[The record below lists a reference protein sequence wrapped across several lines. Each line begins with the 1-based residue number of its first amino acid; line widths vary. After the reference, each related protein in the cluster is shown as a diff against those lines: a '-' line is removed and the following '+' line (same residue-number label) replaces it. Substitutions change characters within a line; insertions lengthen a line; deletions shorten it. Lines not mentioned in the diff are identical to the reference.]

1 MLAGG
6 CVMSTPALTLT
17 DVVVRYDRLTA
28 VDGISLELRR
38 GETLGLV
45 GESGCGKSSVARAI
59 AGLQSLA
66 AGTLSIKG
74 EPLQNASA
82 QQRNGLQQEIQLLF
96 QDPAA
101 SLSPRM
107 TVRGLLAEPL
117 KIRRTHTPE
126 SWARIA
132 ELAQSVGLGEQLLS
146 RYPHQLSGGQ
156 ARRVALVRALAAEP
170 SIIVAD
176 EPTAGLDISIQG
188 ELLNLLR
195 ALRDRLGLSYLLI
208 SHNLNVVGR
217 VTDRVAVMY
226 LGQIVES
233 GPTAA
238 LFRDPAHPYT
248 QALLSANLTLNP
260 RHRRERIVL
269 SGDLPS
275 PSNPPSGC
283 RFHMRCPVAQ
293 LRCSNEVPALQS
305 GEGGRSVACHFPL
318 ADAQAIIPQAIA
330 G

>member
-1 MLAGG
+1 MTALALKDA
-6 CVMSTPALTLT
+6 VI
-17 DVVVRYDRLTA
+17 RYDRLTA
-28 VDGISLELRR
+28 VDGVSLELRR

-45 GESGCGKSSVARAI
+45 GESGCGKSSIARAI
-59 AGLQSLA
+59 VGLQPLA
-66 AGTLSIKG
+66 AGTLTIEG
-74 EPLQNASA
+74 ETLRDAPAGRRVDLQ
-82 QQRNGLQQEIQLLF
+82 RKIQLLF

-107 TVRGLLAEPL
+107 TVGSLLAEPL
-117 KIRRTHTPE
+117 KIRKVHTLE
-126 SWARIA
+126 SWSRIVALA
-132 ELAQSVGLGEQLLS
+132 ESIGLGEQLLS

-233 GPTAA
+233 GPTAT

-248 QALLSANLTLNP
+248 RALLSANLTLDP
-260 RHRRERIVL
+260 SRRRERIVL
-269 SGDLPS
+269 TGELPS

-283 RFHMRCPVAQ
+283 RFHKRCPLAQ
-293 LRCSNEVPALQS
+293 PKCESDAPVLQA
-305 GEGGRSVACHFPL
+305 GPGGRNVACHFPL
-318 ADAQAIIPQAIA
+318 TTTPAVTPQAIA

>member
-1 MLAGG
+1 MA
-6 CVMSTPALTLT
+6 TPVLTLK
-17 DVVVRYDRLTA
+17 DAVIRYDRLTA
-28 VDGISLELRR
+28 VDGVSLELNR

-59 AGLQSLA
+59 VGLKPLA
-66 AGTLSIKG
+66 EGTLAIEG
-74 EPLQNASA
+74 EALSETSA
-82 QQRNGLQQEIQLLF
+82 QRRIQLLF

-107 TVRGLLAEPL
+107 TVRALLAEPL
-117 KIRRTHTPE
+117 KIRGVHTPE

-132 ELAQSVGLGEQLLS
+132 ALADSIGLGDQLFT

-156 ARRVALVRALAAEP
+156 ARRVALVRALAAKP

-233 GPTAA
+233 GPTAV
-238 LFRDPAHPYT
+238 LFREPAHPYT
-248 QALLSANLTLNP
+248 QALLSANLTLDPN
-260 RHRRERIVL
+260 RRRERIVL
-269 SGDLPS
+269 SGELPS

-283 RFHMRCPVAQ
+283 RFHKRCPLAQ
-293 LRCSNEVPALQS
+293 PKCASEVPALQA
-305 GEGGRSVACHFPL
+305 GTGGRNVACHFPL
-318 ADAQAIIPQAIA
+318 AAEPAVFSQAMA

>member
-1 MLAGG
+1 MTALALKDA
-6 CVMSTPALTLT
+6 VI
-17 DVVVRYDRLTA
+17 RYDRLTA
-28 VDGISLELRR
+28 VDRVSLELRR

-45 GESGCGKSSVARAI
+45 GESGCGKSSIARALV
-59 AGLQSLA
+59 GLQPLA
-66 AGTLSIKG
+66 AGTLAIEG
-74 EPLQNASA
+74 ETLQDEPMGRRVDL
-82 QQRNGLQQEIQLLF
+82 QRKIQLLF

-107 TVRGLLAEPL
+107 TVGSLLAEPL
-117 KIRRTHTPE
+117 KIRKVYTPE
-126 SWARIA
+126 SWSRIMA
-132 ELAQSVGLGEQLLS
+132 LAASIGLGEQLLS

-156 ARRVALVRALAAEP
+156 ARRVALVRALAAAP

-195 ALRDRLGLSYLLI
+195 SLRDRLGLSYLLI

-233 GPTAA
+233 GPTAT
-238 LFRDPAHPYT
+238 LFRNPAHPYT
-248 QALLSANLTLNP
+248 RALLSANLTLDP
-260 RHRRERIVL
+260 SRRRERIVL
-269 SGDLPS
+269 SGELPS

-283 RFHMRCPVAQ
+283 RFHKRCPLVQPKCESDAPI
-293 LRCSNEVPALQS
+293 LRDGQ
-305 GEGGRSVACHFPL
+305 GDRSVACHFPL
-318 ADAQAIIPQAIA
+318 ATTPAVIPQAIV

>member
-1 MLAGG
+1 MVETVL
-6 CVMSTPALTLT
+6 SLT
-17 DVVVRYDRLTA
+17 DAVVRYDRLTA
-28 VDGISLELRR
+28 VDRISLELRR

-59 AGLQSLA
+59 VGLQSLA
-66 AGTLSIKG
+66 SGALSVEGETLQAVSKG
-74 EPLQNASA
+74 RRIELQ
-82 QQRNGLQQEIQLLF
+82 RKIQLLF

-107 TVRGLLAEPL
+107 TVRALMAEPL
-117 KIRRTHTPE
+117 KIRRASTPA
-126 SWARIA
+126 SWARISALA
-132 ELAQSVGLGEQLLS
+132 ESIGLGEQLLS

-195 ALRDRLGLSYLLI
+195 GLRDRLSLSYLLI

-233 GPTAA
+233 GPTAE
-238 LFRDPAHPYT
+238 LFRAPAHPYT
-248 QALLSANLTLNP
+248 QALLSANLTLDTS
-260 RHRRERIVL
+260 RRDQRIVL
-269 SGDLPS
+269 SGELPS
-275 PSNPPSGC
+275 PSNPPAGC
-283 RFHMRCPVAQ
+283 RFHKRCPVARSQ
-293 LRCSNEVPALQS
+293 CASEVPLLRSAS
-305 GEGGRSVACHFPL
+305 GGRSIACHFPL
-318 ADAQAIIPQAIA
+318 AAAPVVTSQAMA

>member
-1 MLAGG
+1 MTAPFLSLKDAI
-6 CVMSTPALTLT
+6 
-17 DVVVRYDRLTA
+17 VRYDRLTA
-28 VDGISLELRR
+28 VDGVSLELRR

-45 GESGCGKSSVARAI
+45 GESGCGKSTIARAI
-59 AGLQSLA
+59 VGLQPLT
-66 AGTLSIKG
+66 AGTISIEG
-74 EPLQNASA
+74 ETLQDVSS
-82 QQRNGLQQEIQLLF
+82 QRRVNLQRRIQLLF

-101 SLSPRM
+101 SLSPRLR
-107 TVRGLLAEPL
+107 VQSLLAEPL
-117 KIRRTHTPE
+117 KIRRAFVPE
-126 SWARIA
+126 NWARIMAVA
-132 ELAQSVGLGEQLLS
+132 ESIGLGEQLLP

-176 EPTAGLDISIQG
+176 EPTAGLDISVQG

-233 GPTAA
+233 GPTAT
-238 LFRDPAHPYT
+238 LFREPAHPYT
-248 QALLSANLTLNP
+248 QALLSVNLTLDAN
-260 RHRRERIVL
+260 RRRERIVL
-269 SGDLPS
+269 SGELPS
-275 PSNPPSGC
+275 PSNPPAGC
-283 RFHMRCPVAQ
+283 RFHKRCPLAQ
-293 LRCSNEVPALQS
+293 PKCASEAPTLQA
-305 GEGGRSVACHFPL
+305 GAGGRSVACHFPL
-318 ADAQAIIPQAIA
+318 AAKPAVMPQPIA

>member
-1 MLAGG
+1 MTALALKDA
-6 CVMSTPALTLT
+6 VI
-17 DVVVRYDRLTA
+17 RYDRLTA
-28 VDGISLELRR
+28 VDGVSLELRR

-45 GESGCGKSSVARAI
+45 GESGCGKSSIARALV
-59 AGLQSLA
+59 GLQPLA
-66 AGTLSIKG
+66 AGTLAIEG
-74 EPLQNASA
+74 ETLQDAPTA
-82 QQRNGLQQEIQLLF
+82 RGVDLQRKIQLLF

-107 TVRGLLAEPL
+107 TVSSLLAEPL
-117 KIRRTHTPE
+117 KIWKVYTPE
-126 SWARIA
+126 SWSRIVG
-132 ELAQSVGLGEQLLS
+132 LAASIGLGEQLLS

-195 ALRDRLGLSYLLI
+195 SLRDRLGLSYLLI

-233 GPTAA
+233 GPTAT
-238 LFRDPAHPYT
+238 LFRNPAHPYT
-248 QALLSANLTLNP
+248 RALLSANLTLDP
-260 RHRRERIVL
+260 SRRRERIVL
-269 SGDLPS
+269 SGELPS
-275 PSNPPSGC
+275 PSHPPSGC
-283 RFHMRCPVAQ
+283 RFHKRCPLAQ
-293 LRCSNEVPALQS
+293 PKCESNAPILQD
-305 GEGGRSVACHFPL
+305 GPGARSVACHFPL
-318 ADAQAIIPQAIA
+318 ATTPAVIPQATV

>member
-1 MLAGG
+1 M
-6 CVMSTPALTLT
+6 TALVLK
-17 DVVVRYDRLTA
+17 DAVIRYDRLTA
-28 VDGISLELRR
+28 VDGVSLELRR

-59 AGLQSLA
+59 VGLQPLA
-66 AGTLSIKG
+66 DGTLAIEG
-74 EPLQNASA
+74 ETIQDVSSQRRQALQ
-82 QQRNGLQQEIQLLF
+82 RKIRLLF

-107 TVRGLLAEPL
+107 TVGSLLAEPL
-117 KIRRTHTPE
+117 KIRGTYAPE
-126 SWARIA
+126 SRARIVDLA
-132 ELAQSVGLGEQLLS
+132 ESIGLGEQLLS

-176 EPTAGLDISIQG
+176 EPTAGLDISVQG

-238 LFRDPAHPYT
+238 LFRAPAHPYT
-248 QALLSANLTLNP
+248 QALLSANLTLDVS
-260 RHRRERIVL
+260 RRRERIVL
-269 SGDLPS
+269 SGELPS

-283 RFHMRCPVAQ
+283 RFHKRCPLAQ
-293 LRCSNEVPALQS
+293 PKCAIDVPAMQFGP
-305 GEGGRSVACHFPL
+305 GERSVACHFPL
-318 ADAQAIIPQAIA
+318 ATAPGITPQAIA

>member
-1 MLAGG
+1 MAAP
-6 CVMSTPALTLT
+6 VLTLK
-17 DVVVRYDRLTA
+17 DAVVRYDKLTA
-28 VDGISLELRR
+28 VDGISLELNR

-59 AGLQSLA
+59 VGLQPLA
-66 AGTLSIKG
+66 AGTLTVEGAALS
-74 EPLQNASA
+74 QTSV
-82 QQRNGLQQEIQLLF
+82 QRRIQLLF

-107 TVRGLLAEPL
+107 TVRALLAEPL
-117 KIRRTHTPE
+117 KIRGVHTPD

-132 ELAQSVGLGEQLLS
+132 ALAESIGLGDQLFT

-233 GPTAA
+233 GPTAT
-238 LFRDPAHPYT
+238 LFREPAHPYT
-248 QALLSANLTLNP
+248 QALLSANLTLDPN
-260 RHRRERIVL
+260 RRERIVL
-269 SGDLPS
+269 SGELPS

-283 RFHMRCPVAQ
+283 RFHKRCPLAQ
-293 LRCSNEVPALQS
+293 PKCASQVPALQA
-305 GEGGRSVACHFPL
+305 GTGGRNVACHFPL
-318 ADAQAIIPQAIA
+318 AAEPAVFSQAMA

>member
-1 MLAGG
+1 M
-6 CVMSTPALTLT
+6 TALILK
-17 DVVVRYDRLTA
+17 DAVIRYDRLTA
-28 VDGISLELRR
+28 VDGVSLELRR

-59 AGLQSLA
+59 VGLQPLA
-66 AGTLSIKG
+66 AGTLTIEG
-74 EPLQNASA
+74 EALRDAPAKRRIDLQ
-82 QQRNGLQQEIQLLF
+82 RRIQLLF
-96 QDPAA
+96 QDPAT

-107 TVRGLLAEPL
+107 TVRSLLAEPL
-117 KIRRTHTPE
+117 KIQKSYSPE
-126 SWARIA
+126 AWSRIA
-132 ELAQSVGLGEQLLS
+132 ALAESIGLGEQLLS

-238 LFRDPAHPYT
+238 LFRNPAHPYT
-248 QALLSANLTLNP
+248 RALLSANLTLDAG
-260 RHRRERIVL
+260 RRRERIVL
-269 SGDLPS
+269 SGELPS

-283 RFHMRCPVAQ
+283 RFHKRCPLAQ
-293 LRCSNEVPALQS
+293 PRCARDVPTLQGQP
-305 GEGGRSVACHFPL
+305 GERSVACHFSL
-318 ADAQAIIPQAIA
+318 AAEPSHAPQAIA

>member
-1 MLAGG
+1 M
-6 CVMSTPALTLT
+6 MNTPALSLKNA
-17 DVVVRYDRLTA
+17 VIRYDRLVA
-28 VDGISLELRR
+28 VDGVSLDLFS

-45 GESGCGKSSVARAI
+45 GESGCGKSSLARAI
-59 AGLQSLA
+59 VGLQPLA
-66 AGTLSIKG
+66 AGTLSVEG
-74 EPLQNASA
+74 ETLANVTATRRNDLQ
-82 QQRNGLQQEIQLLF
+82 RRIQLLF

-107 TVRGLLAEPL
+107 KVRALLAEPL
-117 KIRRTHTPE
+117 KIRKVHSAE
-126 SWARIA
+126 SWARISALA
-132 ELAQSVGLGEQLLS
+132 ESIGLGEQLLS

-195 ALRDRLGLSYLLI
+195 MLRDRLKLSYLLI

-233 GPTAA
+233 GPTSD
-238 LFRDPAHPYT
+238 LFRNPAHPYT
-248 QALLSANLTLNP
+248 QALLSANLTLDP
-260 RHRRERIVL
+260 SRRRERIVL
-269 SGDLPS
+269 SGELPS
-275 PSNPPSGC
+275 PGNPPSGC
-283 RFHMRCPVAQ
+283 RFHKRCPLARP
-293 LRCSNEVPALQS
+293 RCATEVPALLPTGSS
-305 GEGGRSVACHFPL
+305 GRNVACHFPL
-318 ADAQAIIPQAIA
+318 TAEAEVLAQAIT

>member
-1 MLAGG
+1 MA
-6 CVMSTPALTLT
+6 TPVLTLK
-17 DVVVRYDRLTA
+17 DAVIRYDRLTA
-28 VDGISLELRR
+28 VDGVSLELNR

-59 AGLQSLA
+59 VGLQPLA
-66 AGTLSIKG
+66 AGTLAIEG
-74 EPLQNASA
+74 EALSETSA
-82 QQRNGLQQEIQLLF
+82 QRRIQLLF

-107 TVRGLLAEPL
+107 TVRALLAEPL
-117 KIRRTHTPE
+117 KIRGVHTPE
-126 SWARIA
+126 SWGRIA
-132 ELAQSVGLGEQLLS
+132 ALAESIGLGDQLFT

-248 QALLSANLTLNP
+248 QALLSANLTLDPN
-260 RHRRERIVL
+260 RRRERIVL
-269 SGDLPS
+269 SGELPS

-283 RFHMRCPVAQ
+283 RFHKRCPLAQ
-293 LRCSNEVPALQS
+293 PKCASEVPALQA
-305 GEGGRSVACHFPL
+305 GTGGRSVACHFPL
-318 ADAQAIIPQAIA
+318 AAEPAVFFQAMT

>member
-1 MLAGG
+1 MT
-6 CVMSTPALTLT
+6 TPALAL
-17 DVVVRYDRLTA
+17 DNAVIRYDRLTA
-28 VDGISLELRR
+28 VDGVSLEVRR

-45 GESGCGKSSVARAI
+45 GESGCGKSSVARTI

-66 AGTLSIKG
+66 SGTLTVDG
-74 EPLQNASA
+74 EVLRTLPSKRRLDA
-82 QQRNGLQQEIQLLF
+82 QRKIQLLF
-96 QDPAA
+96 QDPTA

-107 TVRGLLAEPL
+107 TVGSLLAEPL
-117 KIRRTHTPE
+117 KIRRVHTPE
-126 SWARIA
+126 SRAQIVALA
-132 ELAQSVGLGEQLLS
+132 ESIGLGAQLLS

-195 ALRDRLGLSYLLI
+195 SLRDRLGLSYLLI
-208 SHNLNVVGR
+208 SHNLNVIGR

-238 LFRDPAHPYT
+238 LFRYPAHPYT
-248 QALLSANLTLNP
+248 RALLSANLTLDP
-260 RHRRERIVL
+260 SRQSQRIVL
-269 SGDLPS
+269 SGELPS

-283 RFHMRCPVAQ
+283 RFHKRCPLAQ
-293 LRCSNEVPALQS
+293 PRCASDIPALRA
-305 GEGGRSVACHFPL
+305 GEAGRSVACHFPL
-318 ADAQAIIPQAIA
+318 TAEPVVSGPQAIA

>member
-1 MLAGG
+1 MTIALALKDA
-6 CVMSTPALTLT
+6 VI
-17 DVVVRYDRLTA
+17 RYHRLTA
-28 VDGISLELRR
+28 VDGVSLELRR

-59 AGLQSLA
+59 VGLQPLA
-66 AGTLSIKG
+66 AGTLTIEG
-74 EPLQNASA
+74 ETLQDASA
-82 QQRNGLQQEIQLLF
+82 GRRLDLQRKVQLLF

-107 TVRGLLAEPL
+107 TVGALLAEPL
-117 KIRRTHTPE
+117 KIRKVHTPE
-126 SWARIA
+126 SWSRIVALA
-132 ELAQSVGLGEQLLS
+132 ESIGLGEQLLS

-195 ALRDRLGLSYLLI
+195 ALRDRLVLSYLLI

-233 GPTAA
+233 GPTAT
-238 LFRDPAHPYT
+238 LFRAPAHPYT
-248 QALLSANLTLNP
+248 RALLSANLTLDP
-260 RHRRERIVL
+260 SRRRERIVL
-269 SGDLPS
+269 SGELPS

-283 RFHMRCPVAQ
+283 RFHKRCPLAQ
-293 LRCSNEVPALQS
+293 PKCESDTPVLQA
-305 GEGGRSVACHFPL
+305 GPGNRSVACHFPV
-318 ADAQAIIPQAIA
+318 ATTPAVIIQAIA

>member
-1 MLAGG
+1 M
-6 CVMSTPALTLT
+6 MPALALK
-17 DVVVRYDRLTA
+17 DAVIRYDRLTA
-28 VDGISLELRR
+28 VDGVSLELRR

-45 GESGCGKSSVARAI
+45 GESGCGKSSIARALV
-59 AGLQSLA
+59 GLQRLA
-66 AGTLSIKG
+66 AGTLTIEG
-74 EPLQNASA
+74 ETLQDAPTARRVNL
-82 QQRNGLQQEIQLLF
+82 QRKIQLLF

-107 TVRGLLAEPL
+107 TVGSLLAEPL
-117 KIRRTHTPE
+117 KIRKVHTPE
-126 SWARIA
+126 SWSRIVA
-132 ELAQSVGLGEQLLS
+132 LAASIGLGEQLLS

-156 ARRVALVRALAAEP
+156 ARRVALVRALAAQP

-233 GPTAA
+233 GPTAT
-238 LFRDPAHPYT
+238 LFRNPAHPYT
-248 QALLSANLTLNP
+248 RALLSANLTLDP
-260 RHRRERIVL
+260 SRRRERIVL
-269 SGDLPS
+269 SGELPS

-283 RFHMRCPVAQ
+283 RFHNRCASAQPKCESDAPV
-293 LRCSNEVPALQS
+293 LQA
-305 GEGGRSVACHFPL
+305 GPGDRSVACHFPL
-318 ADAQAIIPQAIA
+318 ATTPSVIPQAIA

>member
-1 MLAGG
+1 MTAF
-6 CVMSTPALTLT
+6 TLKDT
-17 DVVVRYDRLTA
+17 VIRYGRLTA
-28 VDGISLELRR
+28 VDGVSLELRR

-45 GESGCGKSSVARAI
+45 GESGCGKSSIARAI
-59 AGLQSLA
+59 TGLQPLA
-66 AGTLSIKG
+66 AGTLSVEG
-74 EPLQNASA
+74 EILQHATS
-82 QQRNGLQQEIQLLF
+82 QGRQTLQRKIQILF

-107 TVRGLLAEPL
+107 TVRTLLAEPL
-117 KIRRTHTPE
+117 KIRRAYTPQ
-126 SWARIA
+126 SWERIA
-132 ELAQSVGLGEQLLS
+132 ALGESIGLGDQLLS

-188 ELLNLLR
+188 EILNLLR
-195 ALRDRLGLSYLLI
+195 ALRNRLGLSYLLI

-233 GPTAA
+233 GPTAE
-238 LFRDPAHPYT
+238 LFRSPAHPYT
-248 QALLSANLTLNP
+248 QALLSANLTLDAQ
-260 RHRRERIVL
+260 RRRERIVL
-269 SGDLPS
+269 TGELPS
-275 PSNPPSGC
+275 ASNPPPGC
-283 RFHMRCPVAQ
+283 RFHKRCPVA
-293 LRCSNEVPALQS
+293 RPKCASEVPALKAEQD
-305 GEGGRSVACHFPL
+305 GRSIACHFPV
-318 ADAQAIIPQAIA
+318 AAAAIAGPQAIT

>member
-1 MLAGG
+1 MTT
-6 CVMSTPALTLT
+6 TPVLSLKNA
-17 DVVVRYDRLTA
+17 VIRYDRLTA
-28 VDGISLELRR
+28 VDGVSLDLYS

-45 GESGCGKSSVARAI
+45 GESGCGKSSLARAI
-59 AGLQSLA
+59 VGLQPLA
-66 AGTLSIKG
+66 AGTLSIAG
-74 EPLQNASA
+74 ETLANVTAA
-82 QQRNGLQQEIQLLF
+82 RRKGLQRRIQLLF

-107 TVRGLLAEPL
+107 KVGALLAEPL
-117 KIRRTHTPE
+117 KIRKVHSAE
-126 SWARIA
+126 SWARLSALA
-132 ELAQSVGLGEQLLS
+132 ESIGLGEQLLS

-195 ALRDRLGLSYLLI
+195 ALRDRLKLSYLLI

-233 GPTAA
+233 GPTSD
-238 LFRDPAHPYT
+238 LFRNPTHPYT
-248 QALLSANLTLNP
+248 QALLSANLTLDP
-260 RHRRERIVL
+260 VRRRERIVL
-269 SGDLPS
+269 SGELPS
-275 PSNPPSGC
+275 PGSPPSGC
-283 RFHMRCPVAQ
+283 RFHKRCPLARP
-293 LRCSNEVPALQS
+293 RCSSEVPSLVPAGS
-305 GEGGRSVACHFPL
+305 FGRSVACHFPL
-318 ADAQAIIPQAIA
+318 MADADAMPQAIR

>member
-1 MLAGG
+1 LMTALALKD
-6 CVMSTPALTLT
+6 AII
-17 DVVVRYDRLTA
+17 RYDRLTA
-28 VDGISLELRR
+28 VDGVSLELRR

-59 AGLQSLA
+59 VGLQPLA
-66 AGTLSIKG
+66 GGTISV
-74 EPLQNASA
+74 ENEDLQNVSR
-82 QQRNGLQQEIQLLF
+82 QRRQTLQRKIQLLF

-107 TVRGLLAEPL
+107 TVRSLLAEPL
-117 KIRRTHTPE
+117 KIRRTFDSN
-126 SWARIA
+126 SWARIVSLA
-132 ELAQSVGLGEQLLS
+132 ESIGLGDQLLS

-170 SIIVAD
+170 TIIVAD
-176 EPTAGLDISIQG
+176 EPTAGLDISVQG

-238 LFRDPAHPYT
+238 LFRAPAHPYT
-248 QALLSANLTLNP
+248 QALLSANLTLDAA
-260 RHRRERIVL
+260 RRRERMVL
-269 SGDLPS
+269 SGELPS
-275 PSNPPSGC
+275 PSNPPAGC
-283 RFHMRCPVAQ
+283 RFHQRCPVARPKCASEAPV
-293 LRCSNEVPALQS
+293 LLEA
-305 GEGGRSVACHFPL
+305 GERSVACHFPL
-318 ADAQAIIPQAIA
+318 MATSAVTPHAIA

>member
-1 MLAGG
+1 
-6 CVMSTPALTLT
+6 MSSSALTLK
-17 DVVVRYDRLTA
+17 DAVIRYDRLTA
-28 VDGISLELRR
+28 VDGVSLDLRR

-45 GESGCGKSSVARAI
+45 GESGCGKSSIARAI
-59 AGLQSLA
+59 VGLQPLA
-66 AGTLSIKG
+66 GGTLSVEG
-74 EPLQNASA
+74 ETLQDANS
-82 QQRNGLQQEIQLLF
+82 QRRQTRKIQLLF

-107 TVRGLLAEPL
+107 TVRSLLTEPL
-117 KIRRTHTPE
+117 KIRRDFTTE
-126 SWARIA
+126 SWARLLALA
-132 ELAQSVGLGEQLLS
+132 ESIGLGEQLLG

-188 ELLNLLR
+188 DLLNLLR

-233 GPTAA
+233 GPTVA
-238 LFRDPAHPYT
+238 LFNAPAHPYT
-248 QALLSANLTLNP
+248 QALLSANLTLSAE
-260 RHRRERIVL
+260 RRRERIVL
-269 SGDLPS
+269 SGELPS
-275 PSNPPSGC
+275 PSKPPSGC
-283 RFHMRCPVAQ
+283 RFHKRCPLVQPICA
-293 LRCSNEVPALQS
+293 SVVPALQS
-305 GEGGRSVACHFPL
+305 GAGERSVACHFPL
-318 ADAQAIIPQAIA
+318 AATSAVLPQAIA

>member
-1 MLAGG
+1 M
-6 CVMSTPALTLT
+6 P
-17 DVVVRYDRLTA
+17 VVRYDRLTA
-28 VDGISLELRR
+28 VDGVSLELQR

-59 AGLQSLA
+59 VGLQPLA
-66 AGTLSIKG
+66 GGALAVDGETL
-74 EPLQNASA
+74 QDASS
-82 QQRNGLQQEIQLLF
+82 QRRQTLRRRIQLLF

-107 TVRGLLAEPL
+107 TVRSLLAEPL
-117 KIRRTHTPE
+117 KIRGVHTPE
-126 SWARIA
+126 SWARITALA
-132 ELAQSVGLGEQLLS
+132 ESIGLGEQFLS

-226 LGQIVES
+226 LGRIVES

-248 QALLSANLTLNP
+248 RALLSANLTLDPN
-260 RHRRERIVL
+260 RRRERIVL
-269 SGDLPS
+269 SGELPS

-283 RFHMRCPVAQ
+283 RFHKRCPLAQ
-293 LRCSNEVPALQS
+293 PRCGSDAPALQT
-305 GEGGRSVACHFPL
+305 GLDGRSVACHFPL
-318 ADAQAIIPQAIA
+318 AAEPVVLPQAIA

>member
-1 MLAGG
+1 MTT
-6 CVMSTPALTLT
+6 TPVLSLKNA
-17 DVVVRYDRLTA
+17 VIRYDRLTA
-28 VDGISLELRR
+28 VDGVSLDLYS

-45 GESGCGKSSVARAI
+45 GESGCGKSSLARAI
-59 AGLQSLA
+59 VGLQPLA
-66 AGTLSIKG
+66 AGTLSIAG
-74 EPLQNASA
+74 ETLANVKAD
-82 QQRNGLQQEIQLLF
+82 RRKGLQRRIQLLF

-107 TVRGLLAEPL
+107 KVGALLAEPL
-117 KIRRTHTPE
+117 KIRKVHSAE
-126 SWARIA
+126 SWARLSALA
-132 ELAQSVGLGEQLLS
+132 ESIGLGEQLLS

-195 ALRDRLGLSYLLI
+195 ALRDRLKLSYLLI

-233 GPTAA
+233 GPTSD
-238 LFRDPAHPYT
+238 LFRNPAHPYT
-248 QALLSANLTLNP
+248 QALLSANLTLDP
-260 RHRRERIVL
+260 VRRRERIVL
-269 SGDLPS
+269 SGELPS
-275 PSNPPSGC
+275 PGSPPSGC
-283 RFHMRCPVAQ
+283 RFHKRCPLARP
-293 LRCSNEVPALQS
+293 RCSSEVPSLVPAGS
-305 GEGGRSVACHFPL
+305 FGRSVACHFPL
-318 ADAQAIIPQAIA
+318 MADADAMPQAIR

>member
-1 MLAGG
+1 M
-6 CVMSTPALTLT
+6 TALTLK
-17 DVVVRYDRLTA
+17 DAVIRYDRLTA
-28 VDGISLELRR
+28 VDGVSLELRR

-59 AGLQSLA
+59 VGLQPLA
-66 AGTLSIKG
+66 GGTLTIEG
-74 EPLQNASA
+74 ETLQDVSS
-82 QQRNGLQQEIQLLF
+82 QRRQALQRKIQLLF

-107 TVRGLLAEPL
+107 SVGSLLAEPL
-117 KIRRTHTPE
+117 KIRGTFTPE
-126 SWARIA
+126 SRARIVD
-132 ELAQSVGLGEQLLS
+132 LADSIGLGEQLLS

-176 EPTAGLDISIQG
+176 EPTAGLDISVQG

-238 LFRDPAHPYT
+238 LFHAPAHPYT
-248 QALLSANLTLNP
+248 QVLLSANLTLDAS
-260 RHRRERIVL
+260 RRLERIVL
-269 SGDLPS
+269 SGELPS

-283 RFHMRCPVAQ
+283 RFHKRCPLAQ
-293 LRCSNEVPALQS
+293 PKCAVDVPALQAGP
-305 GEGGRSVACHFPL
+305 GERSVACHFPL
-318 ADAQAIIPQAIA
+318 AAAPVVTPQAIA

>member
-1 MLAGG
+1 M
-6 CVMSTPALTLT
+6 TALTLK
-17 DVVVRYDRLTA
+17 DAVIRYDRLTA
-28 VDGISLELRR
+28 VDGVSLELRR

-45 GESGCGKSSVARAI
+45 GESGCGKSSIARAI
-59 AGLQSLA
+59 VGLQPLA
-66 AGTLSIKG
+66 DGTLTIEG
-74 EPLQNASA
+74 ETLQEVSS
-82 QQRNGLQQEIQLLF
+82 QRKQALQRKIQLLF

-107 TVRGLLAEPL
+107 TVRSLLAEPL
-117 KIRRTHTPE
+117 KIRGTYTPE
-126 SWARIA
+126 RWARIL
-132 ELAQSVGLGEQLLS
+132 ELAVSIGLGEQLLS
-146 RYPHQLSGGQ
+146 RCPHQLSGGQ

-176 EPTAGLDISIQG
+176 EPTAGLDISVQG
-188 ELLNLLR
+188 DLLNLLR

-238 LFRDPAHPYT
+238 LFRAPAHPYT
-248 QALLSANLTLNP
+248 QALLSANLTLDAS
-260 RHRRERIVL
+260 RRGERIVL
-269 SGDLPS
+269 SGELPS

-283 RFHMRCPVAQ
+283 RFHKRCPFAQ
-293 LRCSNEVPALQS
+293 PKCSIDVPALQAGP
-305 GEGGRSVACHFPL
+305 GERSVACHFPL
-318 ADAQAIIPQAIA
+318 STASVVTPQAIA

>member
-1 MLAGG
+1 MTALALKDA
-6 CVMSTPALTLT
+6 VI
-17 DVVVRYDRLTA
+17 RYDRLTA
-28 VDGISLELRR
+28 VDGVSLELRR

-45 GESGCGKSSVARAI
+45 GESGCGKSSIARALV
-59 AGLQSLA
+59 GLQPLA
-66 AGTLSIKG
+66 AGTLAIEG
-74 EPLQNASA
+74 ETLQDAPTA
-82 QQRNGLQQEIQLLF
+82 RRVDLQRKIQLLF

-107 TVRGLLAEPL
+107 TVGSLLAEPL
-117 KIRRTHTPE
+117 KIRKVYTPD
-126 SWARIA
+126 SWSRIVG
-132 ELAQSVGLGEQLLS
+132 LAASIGLGEQLLS

-195 ALRDRLGLSYLLI
+195 SLRDRLGLSYLLI

-233 GPTAA
+233 GPTAT
-238 LFRDPAHPYT
+238 LFRNPAHPYT
-248 QALLSANLTLNP
+248 RALLSANLTLDP
-260 RHRRERIVL
+260 SRRRERIVL
-269 SGDLPS
+269 SGELPS

-283 RFHMRCPVAQ
+283 RFHKRCPLVQPKCESDAP
-293 LRCSNEVPALQS
+293 VLQA
-305 GEGGRSVACHFPL
+305 GPGDRSVACHFPL
-318 ADAQAIIPQAIA
+318 ATTPAVIPQAIV

>member
-1 MLAGG
+1 M
-6 CVMSTPALTLT
+6 TALILK
-17 DVVVRYDRLTA
+17 DAVIRYDRLTA
-28 VDGISLELRR
+28 VDGVSLELRR

-59 AGLQSLA
+59 VGLQPLA
-66 AGTLSIKG
+66 AGTLTIEG
-74 EPLQNASA
+74 EALQDAPA
-82 QQRNGLQQEIQLLF
+82 RRRIDLQRRIQLLF

-107 TVRGLLAEPL
+107 TVRSLLAEPL
-117 KIRRTHTPE
+117 KIQKSYSPE
-126 SWARIA
+126 AWSRIA
-132 ELAQSVGLGEQLLS
+132 ALAESIGLGEQLLS

-233 GPTAA
+233 GQTAT
-238 LFRDPAHPYT
+238 LFRNPAHPYT
-248 QALLSANLTLNP
+248 RALLSANLTLDAG
-260 RHRRERIVL
+260 RRRERIVL
-269 SGDLPS
+269 SGELPS

-283 RFHMRCPVAQ
+283 RFHKRCPLAQ
-293 LRCSNEVPALQS
+293 PLCARDVPTLQGRP
-305 GEGGRSVACHFPL
+305 GERSVACHFPL
-318 ADAQAIIPQAIA
+318 AAERLHAPQAIV